1 MDGQNFQTSFI
12 PKKPM
17 IEARVVSGS
26 RASYLTV
33 FSVFIFFTIILATGA
48 LYFYNGVLAKNI
60 IQMESDLNLSKNRF
74 EPSKIVQL
82 QVLDKRLRASDEIL
96 AKHIAI
102 SPIFKELQTVTMQ
115 TIGYTKFTY
124 DLTNSKNGLV
134 MIKLDGVAVGY
145 RSVALQSDL
154 FAKNKNFIDPIF
166 SNLSLDDKGNVLF
179 ELEFGVD
186 ANFVNYKKLI
196 EVTEANT
203 GAQDDF
209 ADINLENDLEA
220 EEDVLSE
227 EDLLNL

>member
-1 MDGQNFQTSFI
+1 
-12 PKKPM
+12 
-17 IEARVVSGS
+17 
-26 RASYLTV
+26 
-33 FSVFIFFTIILATGA
+33 

-209 ADINLENDLEA
+209 DDINLENDLEA